1 MISHLQGTRRAFLK
15 ALVAGGAFVIGA
27 PILGPVELF
36 AQDSPE
42 PKSLDPSLWLSIDGE
57 GVVTIVTHR
66 AEMGTGIRSC
76 LPAVV
81 ADELEADLKQ
91 VRLEQALGDEIYGS
105 QNTDG
110 SRSIRNFFQSMR
122 EIGAS
127 ARHMLEE
134 AAAQTWGVPASECR
148 AELHTVKHQ
157 KSGRSLGFGELAA
170 KVSGAKGAPIQPPP
184 KAKLRLKERS
194 EWRYIGKEFQS
205 LDAASIARGEA
216 VYGADKTLPGMKY
229 VTGARSP
236 VLGGALAS
244 HDASEALKV
253 PGVEKVVVI
262 PGYQGV
268 HSFQAL
274 GGVAIVANSTWA
286 AIQGRRKLKVSWKK
300 SPNQGYDSQ
309 AFREELLAAVRKP
322 GKVVRREGKP
332 KQARQGAPKQL
343 VAEYTTPLLAHA
355 PMEPPCALAHVTE
368 EGCEVWAPNQNPQ
381 AARDTVAAT
390 LGLDKKQVKIH
401 TTLLGGGFGRK
412 SKPDFIAEAALV
424 SRELKAPVRVV
435 WTREDDLR
443 HDYYHAPAALR
454 CEAGLDAKGG
464 IQGWLFRSAFST
476 ITSTFAPG
484 STSPA
489 PFELMMG
496 VTDLPYAVKDLQ
508 CESCPAP
515 AKIRIG
521 WLRSVCN
528 IFVVFASSSF
538 VDEAAQAAG
547 RDSAEFL
554 LEALGPPRHLKLGKD
569 VEYPNYA
576 KPLSE
581 YPIDIGRL
589 RGVVERVKASAWGRK
604 VPAGHG
610 LGIAAHRSF
619 QAYVAVVVE
628 AAVDERGQVTVPRVD
643 IAIDLGTVV
652 NPDRVRAQMEGSVVF
667 GLSLAL
673 SGEITVEGGAVVQSN
688 FHDYPVQRI
697 HEAPKTI
704 NVTIV
709 ESSEPPGGAGEPGV
723 PPIAPALANAIYAA
737 CGQRLRDLPLRPKAK
752 G

>member
-1 MISHLQGTRRAFLK
+1 MSHMQGTRRAFLQG
-15 ALVAGGAFVIGA
+15 LVAGGALVIGA
-27 PILGPVELF
+27 PLVGPVQLF
-36 AQDSPE
+36 AQESPDAK
-42 PKSLDPSLWLSIDGE
+42 PLNPSLWLTIDGS

-66 AEMGTGIRSC
+66 SEMGTGIRTC

-81 ADELEADLKQ
+81 ADELEADLTK
-91 VRLEQALGDEIYGS
+91 VVLEQALGDEAYGS

-110 SRSIRNFFQSMR
+110 SRSVRNFFQAMR

-127 ARHMLEE
+127 ARQMLEE

-148 AELHTVKHQ
+148 AKLHAVHHQ
-157 KSGRSLGFGELAA
+157 KSGKTLAFGELAA
-170 KVSGAKGAPIQPPP
+170 KAAKLKAPER
-184 KAKLRLKERS
+184 KSLRLKERS
-194 EWRYIGKEFQS
+194 EWRYIGKEFQTY
-205 LDAASIARGEA
+205 DAAAIARGEA
-216 VYGADKTLPGMKY
+216 VFGADKTLPGMKY
-229 VTGARSP
+229 VTVARSP

-253 PGVEKVVVI
+253 SGVEKVVVI
-262 PGYQGV
+262 PGFKGA
-268 HSFQAL
+268 HTFQAL
-274 GGVAIVANSTWA
+274 GGVAVVANSTWA
-286 AIQGRRKLKVSWKK
+286 AIQGRRKLKTTWKE
-300 SPNQGYDSQ
+300 SPNRSYDSG

-322 GKVVRREGKP
+322 GKAVRSQGDAAK
-332 KQARQGAPKQL
+332 ARQGAAKQL

-355 PMEPPCALAHVTE
+355 TMEPPCALAHVTK

-381 AARDTVAAT
+381 AARDTVAGT
-390 LGLDKKQVKIH
+390 LGLDKKQVKVH

-412 SKPDFIAEAALV
+412 SKPDFIAEAAIV
-424 SRELKAPVRVV
+424 SKEIGAPVRVV
-435 WTREDDLR
+435 WTREDDIR

-454 CEAGLDAKGG
+454 CEAGLDEGG
-464 IQGWLFRSAFST
+464 KIQGWLFRSAFST

-484 STSPA
+484 SSSPA

-515 AKIRIG
+515 SKIRIG

-528 IFVVFASSSF
+528 IFHVFATSSF
-538 VDEAAQAAG
+538 VDELAQSAG
-547 RDSAEFL
+547 KDSAEFL
-554 LEALGPPRHLKLGKD
+554 LEALGPAQELKLGKD
-569 VEYPNYA
+569 VTYPNYA

-589 RGVVERVKASAWGRK
+589 RGVVERVKASAWGRE
-604 VPAGHG
+604 VPKGHG

-628 AAVDERGQVTVPRVD
+628 AAVDEEGRVSVPRVD

-652 NPDRVRAQMEGSVVF
+652 NPDRVRAQMEGSVIF

-673 SGEITVEGGAVVQSN
+673 TGEITVKEGAVVQSN

-709 ESSEPPGGAGEPGV
+709 ESEDLPGGAGEPGV
-723 PPIAPALANAIYAA
+723 PPMAPALANAIFAA
-737 CGQRLRDLPLRPKAK
+737 CGQRLRDLPLRPKAAD
-752 G
+752 

>member
-1 MISHLQGTRRAFLK
+1 MDHMQGTRRAFLQG
-15 ALVAGGAFVIGA
+15 LAGGGALVIGA
-27 PILGPVELF
+27 QLLGPVQLF
-36 AQDSPE
+36 AQETPAALQ
-42 PKSLDPSLWLSIDGE
+42 PNLWVTIDAK
-57 GVVTIVTHR
+57 GVVTIVAHR
-66 AEMGTGIRSC
+66 AEMGTGIRTC

-81 ADELEADLKQ
+81 ADELEADLTRVKI
-91 VRLEQALGDEIYGS
+91 EQALGDEAYGS

-110 SRSIRNFFQSMR
+110 SRSIRNFFQTMR
-122 EIGAS
+122 EVGAS
-127 ARHMLEE
+127 ARQMLEE

-148 AELHTVKHQ
+148 AQLHVVHHQ
-157 KSGRSLGFGELAA
+157 KTKRKLGFGELAA
-170 KVSGAKGAPIQPPP
+170 KAAKLSTP
-184 KAKLRLKERS
+184 AKKDLRLKKRS
-194 EWRYIGKEFQS
+194 EWRYIGKDFQTY
-205 LDAASIARGEA
+205 DAAAITRGEA
-216 VYGADKTLPGMKY
+216 VFGADKTLPGMKY
-229 VTGARSP
+229 VTVARSP

-253 PGVEKVVVI
+253 KGVERVVVL
-262 PGYQGV
+262 PGFKGA
-268 HSFQAL
+268 HTFQAL
-274 GGVAIVANSTWA
+274 GGVAVVATSTWA
-286 AIQGRRKLKVSWKK
+286 AIQGRRKLKTTWDK
-300 SPNQGYDSQ
+300 SPNQSYDSK
-309 AFREELLAAVRKP
+309 AFRKELLAAVAKP
-322 GKVVRREGKP
+322 GKAVRTQGDAAK
-332 KQARQGAPKQL
+332 ARQGAAKQL
-343 VAEYTTPLLAHA
+343 VADYTTPLLAHA
-355 PMEPPCALAHVTE
+355 TMEPPCALAHVTK
-368 EGCEVWAPNQNPQ
+368 EGCEIWAPNQNPQ

-390 LGLDKKQVKIH
+390 LGLDKKQVKVH

-424 SRELKAPVRVV
+424 SREVKAPVRVV
-435 WTREDDLR
+435 WTREDDIR

-454 CEAGLDAKGG
+454 CEAGLDAAGK

-484 STSPA
+484 SSSPA

-528 IFVVFASSSF
+528 IFHVFATSSF
-538 VDEAAQAAG
+538 VDELAQTAG
-547 RDSAEFL
+547 KDSAEFL
-554 LEALGPPRHLKLGKD
+554 LEALGPPRQLKLGKD
-569 VEYPNYA
+569 VTYPNYA

-589 RGVVERVKASAWGRK
+589 RGVVERVKTSAWGRK
-604 VPAGHG
+604 LPKGHG

-628 AAVDERGQVTVPRVD
+628 AAVDKQGRVTVPRVD

-652 NPDRVRAQMEGSVVF
+652 NPDRVAAQMEGSVIF

-673 SGEITVEGGAVVQSN
+673 SGEITVKEGAVVQSN

-697 HEAPKTI
+697 NEAPRTI

-709 ESSEPPGGAGEPGV
+709 ESEELPGGAGEPGV
-723 PPIAPALANAIYAA
+723 PPMAPALANAIFAA
-737 CGQRLRDLPLRPKAK
+737 CGQRLRDLPLRPQRK